1 MRTFAHALLFA
12 LLPAL
17 GAQGIPASHGP
28 LRNYSQREAYQV
40 YAAVLQGT
48 RPTLK
53 GKPLIIIR
61 ETVSIAGIHLVK
73 EYCDPHLQQL
83 PADLL
88 EDFNRENKA
97 QMVISAKIP
106 TEAPY
111 DVISQEELTDISE
124 KNGRDL
130 FAFWREFH
138 KR

>member
-1 MRTFAHALLFA
+1 LLILETRFRAKVLQAIIQGVEGKEEPMRAFAHALLFA

-28 LRNYSQREAYQV
+28 LRNYS
-40 YAAVLQGT
+40 
-48 RPTLK
+48 
-53 GKPLIIIR
+53 
-61 ETVSIAGIHLVK
+61 
-73 EYCDPHLQQL
+73 
-83 PADLL
+83 LL

-138 KR
+138 KRYPNSGGYIKLSAVGFNAD